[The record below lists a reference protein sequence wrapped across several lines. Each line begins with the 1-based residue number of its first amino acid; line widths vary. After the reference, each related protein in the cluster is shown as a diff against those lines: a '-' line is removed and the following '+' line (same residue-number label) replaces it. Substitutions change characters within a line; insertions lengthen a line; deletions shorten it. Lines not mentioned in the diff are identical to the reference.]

1 MPPSKGPKKKQKT
14 ETGVS
19 PSSPGFWN
27 EEIHKVSKIFPISS
41 LHSPEKFALNVKDTN
56 QKTHKTWFQTRTTCG
71 NSNPLKIVLTKK
83 LKSST
88 QVNQQG
94 KILPPTNTK
103 PITLKNRR
111 SNFT

>member
-27 EEIHKVSKIFPISS
+27 EEIHKVSKILPISS
-41 LHSPEKFALNVKDTN
+41 LHSPENFALNVKDTN

-71 NSNPLKIVLTKK
+71 NSNPLNIVLTKK

-103 PITLKNRR
+103 PITLK
-111 SNFT
+111 S